1 MQGRVPGLCLNLAF
15 SPDSRLLASGGEEY
29 TVKIWDVKTGK
40 EEPYSPLRGHKDDV
54 SAVAFSPDER
64 WLVSA
69 GEDTTLRVWDRKAG
83 YTLVRTL
90 RGHTGLV
97 NTLAFSP
104 DGQRLYSGSR
114 DRTVK
119 VWNATRLGQRPGR

>member
-1 MQGRVPGLCLNLAF
+1 G
-15 SPDSRLLASGGEEY
+15 DEY
-29 TVKIWDVKTGK
+29 TVKIWDVETGK
-40 EEPYSPLRGHKDDV
+40 EAHLPLRGHKEDV
-54 SAVAFSPDER
+54 YAVAFSRDGR

-69 GEDTTLRVWDRKAG
+69 GEDTTVRVWDRKAG

-97 NTLAFSP
+97 NCLAFSP
-104 DGQRLYSGSR
+104 DGQQLYSGSR

-119 VWNATRLGQRPGR
+119 VWNVAQLRLDERPGR